1 MFLYIAVVCHMQM
14 QQQKTKKFK
23 KNYTS
28 PEMKKISL
36 VRREHLLL
44 SSKNS
49 GVGNVLPVVI
59 EDD

>member
-1 MFLYIAVVCHMQM
+1 MQM

-28 PEMKKISL
+28 PEMKNVSL

-44 SSKNS
+44 GSKNN

-59 EDD
+59 EED

>member
-1 MFLYIAVVCHMQM
+1 MQM
-14 QQQKTKKFK
+14 LQQKTKKFK